1 MVCVCVLGGGGGG
14 GGGRRLQCSDA
25 NFLYQVCVERCPDAN
40 EFGVRDNPV
49 CVDSVDTSNFVNI
62 TSGNPL
68 EVTMRVTVSIEP
80 SLASND
86 CLAG

>member
-1 MVCVCVLGGGGGG
+1 MVCVCVCWEERR
-14 GGGRRLQCSDA
+14 RRLQCSKA

-49 CVDSVDTSNFVNI
+49 CVDSVDRSNFVNI

-68 EVTMRVTVSIEP
+68 EVTMRVTVSLEP
-80 SLASND
+80 SLASNV